1 MRDEGRLCCVFSI
14 VPTAAVITALCF
26 FSFSLAAT
34 VGDTRAFLMLGGNV
48 SARSSVVLLLSV

>member
-48 SARSSVVLLLSV
+48 SARSSVVL